1 MKAYFKSPANLAI
14 ILLLGVATV
23 LFVDTY
29 AERNRLTLLNQ
40 RVDQLEY
47 TIDSLNAKITE
58 YEEAVEVLGD
68 DLQWKEE
75 EISYWGQKYD
85 STFIELQKYKKKK

>member
-1 MKAYFKSPANLAI
+1 MKAYFKSPANLVI
-14 ILLLGVATV
+14 ILLVGVAIV
-23 LFVDTY
+23 LFFDTY

-58 YEEAVEVLGD
+58 YEDAVEFLGD

-85 STFIELQKYKKKK
+85 STFVELQKYKNKK

>member
-47 TIDSLNAKITE
+47 TIDSLNSKITE
-58 YEEAVEVLGD
+58 YEEAIEVLGD

-85 STFIELQKYKKKK
+85 STKIELQKYKKKK